1 MALVSS
7 AVVSAGEEAEIPA
20 SGTVRRCQSCLA
32 DAREAVREFRAGL
45 WQPDIELVLF
55 FCSSAYDLDAV
66 ADEMERQFP
75 GTQVVGCTTAG
86 EIGPA
91 GYRDHSISG
100 ASFPAGSFTAVSG
113 LIDHLQQ
120 FESPHGRAFAQA
132 QVRKLESRAPQA
144 GSENSFALLLID
156 GLSVREEQVTRT
168 LQSALRDIPLVGGSA
183 GDGVNFV
190 RTHVYYGGRFHSD
203 AAVMLLVTTP
213 LPFRTFKIQHF
224 VPMEERLVVTEADA
238 ARRVVQEINGLPA
251 NEEYARVVG
260 VAPSDLRP
268 MNFASSPVVVMID
281 GTNYVRSIQKANRDG
296 SLTFYCAVEEGL
308 VLRVARGVDLVAVL
322 TASFDR
328 IRSEIGPPELVI
340 GCDCIL
346 RKIEMVQGGLT
357 DRVSAAF
364 TTHNAIG
371 LSTYGEQYRG
381 IHINQTLTGIAI
393 GRQSACDG

>member
-1 MALVSS
+1 MTFISS

-55 FCSSAYDLDAV
+55 FCSSSYDLDAI
-66 ADEMERQFP
+66 ADEMARQFA
-75 GTQVVGCTTAG
+75 GIQVIGCTTAG

-100 ASFPAGSFTAVSG
+100 ASFPAGSFTAVG
-113 LIDHLQQ
+113 GQIEHLQQ
-120 FESPHGRAFAQA
+120 FESPRGRVFAQA
-132 QVRKLESRAPQA
+132 SVQKLESRAPHA
-144 GSENSFALLLID
+144 SPENSFALLLID
-156 GLSVREEQVTRT
+156 GLSVREEQVTRA

-183 GDGVNFV
+183 GDGVNFA
-190 RTHVYYGGRFHSD
+190 RTHVYYDGHFHSD
-203 AAVMLLVTTP
+203 AAVMVLITTP

-224 VPMEERLVVTEADA
+224 VPMEERLVVTAADA
-238 ARRVVQEINGLPA
+238 ARRVVQELNGVPA
-251 NEEYARVVG
+251 DEEYARVVG
-260 VAPSDLRP
+260 VAPSDLQP
-268 MNFASSPVVVMID
+268 TSFASSPFVVVID
-281 GTNYVRSIQKANRDG
+281 GTNYVRSVQKANPDG
-296 SLTFYCAVEEGL
+296 SLTFYCAIEEGL
-308 VLRVARGVDLVAVL
+308 VLRVARGVDLVANL
-322 TASFDR
+322 LESFDC
-328 IRSEIGPPELVI
+328 IRGEIGAPELTI
-340 GCDCIL
+340 SCDCIL
-346 RKIEMVQGGLT
+346 RKIEMLQGGMT

-381 IHINQTLTGIAI
+381 IHVNQTLTGIAI